1 MFQATVRAGLL
12 LSLGFALTVTS
23 HAWAQPKHDLK
34 LAYFVGDQHAMS
46 KPREPQTRKPPAA
59 RSVDRELKALERRL
73 ARLQTERKAERQR
86 FNRQVLALRRGA
98 ERRLAAMVKEIA
110 ALRHHEARAEVLARM
125 VAEREANLAAQER
138 RIAQLETLLR
148 NPTHLG

>member
-1 MFQATVRAGLL
+1 ML
-12 LSLGFALTVTS
+12 
-23 HAWAQPKHDLK
+23 
-34 LAYFVGDQHAMS
+34 
-46 KPREPQTRKPPAA
+46 
-59 RSVDRELKALERRL
+59 
-73 ARLQTERKAERQR
+73 
-86 FNRQVLALRRGA
+86 
-98 ERRLAAMVKEIA
+98 KEIA

>member
-1 MFQATVRAGLL
+1 
-12 LSLGFALTVTS
+12 
-23 HAWAQPKHDLK
+23 
-34 LAYFVGDQHAMS
+34 MS
-46 KPREPQTRKPPAA
+46 KPRAPQARKPPAA
-59 RSVDRELKALERRL
+59 RSVDRELRALERRL
-73 ARLQTERKAERQR
+73 TRLQAEREAERQR

-98 ERRLAAMVKEIA
+98 DRRLAAMLKEIA
-110 ALRHHEARAEVLARM
+110 GLRHHEARAEVLARM